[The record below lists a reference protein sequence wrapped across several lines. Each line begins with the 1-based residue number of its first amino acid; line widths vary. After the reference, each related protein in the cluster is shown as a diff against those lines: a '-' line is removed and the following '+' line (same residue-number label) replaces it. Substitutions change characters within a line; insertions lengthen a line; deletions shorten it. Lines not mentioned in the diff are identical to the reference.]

1 MIVRA
6 GVIRMGMADEDSLVA
21 ALALPRIEPE
31 AELRKVHS
39 GARELNFKC
48 HAVSVGK
55 RRGESNF
62 SANSRL

>member
-1 MIVRA
+1 M
-6 GVIRMGMADEDSLVA
+6 IRMRVADKDTLVA

-55 RRGESNF
+55 GCGESNF
-62 SANSRL
+62 SANSG